1 MNCSVCVNFSVMF
14 SVYFFHVI
22 CNFAHLPIH
31 FHVLIMLYF
40 SFCSQLLMILH
51 IVQLQVFLNLKIHV
65 VYHNNHN
72 NIHHKDSKQA
82 TLNYVIEFRYEV

>member
-31 FHVLIMLYF
+31 FHALIMIYF

-51 IVQLQVFLNLKIHV
+51 IVQLQVFLNLKIHIPSII
-65 VYHNNHN
+65 
-72 NIHHKDSKQA
+72 IHHKDSKQA
-82 TLNYVIEFRYEV
+82 TLNYFS